1 MKLTFSYLFLS
12 ESVDLEFQRSNTCH
26 LKTLHLVCKYHKLC
40 VRPPKASFRYA
51 EHLSSRIQD
60 VFRLKHRCFLVSFA
74 RFLITSFYKT
84 RANSY
89 FFFYNRH
96 RFGKKVVSTT
106 IYLQSQSKES
116 FLTANEKTNTATRC
130 G

>member
-1 MKLTFSYLFLS
+1 MKLNFSYLFLS
-12 ESVDLEFQRSNTCH
+12 ESVDLEFQHSNTCH
-26 LKTLHLVCKYHKLC
+26 LKLHLVCKYQELG

-60 VFRLKHRCFLVSFA
+60 VFRLQHRCFPVNFA

-84 RANSY
+84 RANSC

-96 RFGKKVVSTT
+96 RLGKKVVSTT
-106 IYLQSQSKES
+106 IYLQ
-116 FLTANEKTNTATRC
+116 FLNKTLHIYHIT
-130 G
+130 